1 MSISVRLPAMMGGE
15 VLAISDPVETI
26 GQLVAVLERTRPGV
40 SAQMRD
46 TIFNFAVN
54 DEMLLHDV
62 DRHPLKDGDLVEIV
76 PAISGGQASKDSPPG
91 PTFTSA

>member
-1 MSISVRLPAMMGGE
+1 MSINLRLPAMMSGE
-15 VLAISDPVETI
+15 VVAIGERVETI
-26 GQLVAVLERTRPGV
+26 GQLVAALERTRPDIA
-40 SAQMRD
+40 AQLRD

-76 PAISGGQASKDSPPG
+76 PAISGG
-91 PTFTSA
+91 F

>member
-1 MSISVRLPAMMGGE
+1 
-15 VLAISDPVETI
+15 
-26 GQLVAVLERTRPGV
+26 
-40 SAQMRD
+40 
-46 TIFNFAVN
+46 VN

-76 PAISGGQASKDSPPG
+76 PAISGGQASKDPPPG